1 MTKQASENTSKNEAT
16 ADLEVE
22 QEQAPGTTAESDSG
36 EPDASAPESEAA
48 FELELE
54 ADPSDP
60 AQAPEP
66 AAETSEVEVVRQQLT
81 RLQADFDNFRK
92 RTRQEREELQR
103 YATRKLL
110 AELLPVVDNFD
121 RAAAALT
128 APDAELETVRTGV
141 EMVHRQLLTLLSQH
155 DVTPMDAVGKP
166 FDPKV
171 HEGVMQEPAGDGPA
185 GVVVAELQKGYWLD
199 DRVLRPA
206 MVTVTV

>member
-1 MTKQASENTSKNEAT
+1 MKKQTSENTSQNEEIS
-16 ADLEVE
+16 DLEVE
-22 QEQAPGTTAESDSG
+22 QAPGTAAESDAG
-36 EPDASAPESEAA
+36 EPGTPALESESP

-54 ADPSDP
+54 AETRDP
-60 AQAPEP
+60 AQAQEL
-66 AAETSEVEVVRQQLT
+66 AAETSEAEVVRQQMI

-121 RAAAALT
+121 RAVAALT
-128 APDAELETVRTGV
+128 AQDAELETVRTGV
-141 EMVHRQLLTLLSQH
+141 EMVHRQLLILLSQY
-155 DVTPMDAVGKP
+155 DVTPMDAVGQP

-171 HEGVMQEPAGDGPA
+171 HEGVMQEPAVDGPA